1 MLYMA
6 FVYKYGYD
14 QITLVIQRRLDRIT
28 LFVNSL
34 LITAITSRRRFF
46 VFMIVDLVVSFL
58 TIIHSKGLMD
68 LSVLRFKWDCQYSMS
83 LLLA

>member
-34 LITAITSRRRFF
+34 LII
-46 VFMIVDLVVSFL
+46 
-58 TIIHSKGLMD
+58 
-68 LSVLRFKWDCQYSMS
+68 
-83 LLLA
+83 